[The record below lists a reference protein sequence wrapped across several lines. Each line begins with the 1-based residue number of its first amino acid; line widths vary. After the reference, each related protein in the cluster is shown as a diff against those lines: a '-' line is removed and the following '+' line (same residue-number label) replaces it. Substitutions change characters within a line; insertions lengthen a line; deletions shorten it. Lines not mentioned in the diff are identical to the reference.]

1 MELIKKE
8 IEFNSDKIFTVM
20 KDGKLYVG
28 VSNICLNLGMSKN
41 MKDRQSKN
49 VQSDLVL
56 SRGCVKFDAGVF
68 DQYNQ
73 TLAIELEY
81 LPIWLAKIRVTPN
94 MLEEKKELV
103 EKLIDYQLHCKDIL
117 SDEFFGKRKLQDKSD
132 FNQYNEEARD
142 RLDEADRL
150 ENEIRKLCI
159 LLVNEYDKISWR
171 SSQSKER
178 IENVYKSL
186 KGKKF
191 MEDGKVLDF
200 RAINEMNNQSYEII
214 KSKLDK

>member
-20 KDGKLYVG
+20 KKGKLYVG
-28 VSNICLNLGMSKN
+28 VSNICLNLGMTLGMKN
-41 MKDRQSKN
+41 RQVRN
-49 VQSDLVL
+49 LQYDIVL
-56 SRGCVKFDAGVF
+56 SRGCTKFDEGLF
-68 DQYNQ
+68 DKHNS

-81 LPIWLAKIRVTPN
+81 LPIWLAKIKITQN
-94 MLEEKKELV
+94 MMEEKKDLV
-103 EKLIDYQLHCKDIL
+103 EKLIDYQLHVKDIL

-132 FNQYNEEARD
+132 FNQYNEESRD

-186 KGKKF
+186 KGERF
-191 MEDGKVLDF
+191 MEDGKVLNF
-200 RAINEMNNQSYEII
+200 RAINELNNQSYGII
-214 KSKLDK
+214 KSELDK

>member
-117 SDEFFGKRKLQDKSD
+117 ADEFFGKRKLQDKSD
-132 FNQYNEEARD
+132 FNQYNEESRD

>member
-117 SDEFFGKRKLQDKSD
+117 SAEFFGKRKLQDKSD

-178 IENVYKSL
+178 IENVYRSL
-186 KGKKF
+186 KGERF

-200 RAINEMNNQSYEII
+200 RAINELNNQSYGII

>member
-1 MELIKKE
+1 M
-8 IEFNSDKIFTVM
+8 T
-20 KDGKLYVG
+20 
-28 VSNICLNLGMSKN
+28 LGMKN
-41 MKDRQSKN
+41 RQ
-49 VQSDLVL
+49 VQNLQYDIVL
-56 SRGCVKFDAGVF
+56 SRGCTKFDAGVF
-68 DQYNQ
+68 NEHNS

-81 LPIWLAKIRVTPN
+81 LPIWLAKIKITQN
-94 MLEEKKELV
+94 MMEEKKELV

-200 RAINEMNNQSYEII
+200 RAINEMNNQSYGVIR
-214 KSKLDK
+214 SKLDK

>member
-8 IEFNSDKIFTVM
+8 IEFNSDKIITVM

-178 IENVYKSL
+178 IENVYRSL
-186 KGKKF
+186 KGERF

-200 RAINEMNNQSYEII
+200 RAINELNNQSYGII

>member
-178 IENVYKSL
+178 IENVYRSL
-186 KGKKF
+186 KGERF

-200 RAINEMNNQSYEII
+200 RAINELNNQSYGII

>member
-178 IENVYKSL
+178 IENVYRSL
-186 KGKKF
+186 KGERF

-200 RAINEMNNQSYEII
+200 RAINDMNNQSYGII

>member
-178 IENVYKSL
+178 IENVYRSL
-186 KGKKF
+186 KGERF

-200 RAINEMNNQSYEII
+200 RAINELNNQSYGII
-214 KSKLDK
+214 RSKLDK